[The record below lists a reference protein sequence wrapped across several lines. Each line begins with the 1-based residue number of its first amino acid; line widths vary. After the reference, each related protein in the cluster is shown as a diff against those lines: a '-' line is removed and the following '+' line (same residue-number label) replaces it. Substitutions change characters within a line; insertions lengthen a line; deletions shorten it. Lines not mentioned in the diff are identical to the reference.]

1 MNEVETRAEYIDAAS
16 GFTNRD
22 LRSHRV
28 KCLSL
33 SLNAL
38 IIRLAST
45 ETTGISLVRV
55 SALCE
60 RGCRKAGF
68 GTTSATAKAEVPRL
82 HA

>member
-33 SLNAL
+33 NAL
-38 IIRLAST
+38 IIRLSST
-45 ETTGISLVRV
+45 QTTGIPLIRV